1 MRVHHLHLHRK
12 TSFQFHYNGLFFILW
27 AFYCGTQEEK
37 GDKFCPSC
45 GKPVEPG
52 QTQPSQHAT
61 ASVTKLLQKLNKKVA
76 LIVAATVVLMHGSQL
91 YQET

>member
-1 MRVHHLHLHRK
+1 MRTV
-12 TSFQFHYNGLFFILW
+12 FQFHYNGIFFILLV
-27 AFYCGTQEEK
+27 FYWGTQV
-37 GDKFCPSC
+37 DKFCPSC